1 MFWKTEK
8 KGPYGKKQI
17 LRKLREMIEYKNK
30 NHEYISGINSVCSLV
45 TKNAGRRKIY
55 RVIINSYRKKDSRIH
70 NIITGLKRK
79 NIEIKELS
87 PEEFYDISDGAA
99 GTQGILA
106 VVSPYNYAELDDYL
120 SSGEDGRIPPWKS
133 KGRLVILDG
142 VTDVGNFGSIIRNC
156 SAFGFEGIIV
166 SKRRSVALNERV
178 SKISAGALEKVK
190 VFRVVNIVRTIKKL
204 KDTGFWIYGT
214 TLDINPE
221 VKYLEE
227 VNFTFPMA
235 LVLGSEDKGMSRL
248 VSNNCDIMITIKLSG
263 GIQSLNVSVASGII
277 LHKVQEQIEKV

>member
-1 MFWKTEK
+1 MT
-8 KGPYGKKQI
+8 G
-17 LRKLREMIEYKNK
+17 YKNK
-30 NHEYISGINSVCSLV
+30 NHEYISGINPVYSLV
-45 TKNAGRRKIY
+45 TENAGRRKIY
-55 RVIINSYRKKDSRIH
+55 RVIINSQKKKDSRIR
-70 NIITGLKRK
+70 NVIAGVKSK
-79 NIEIKELS
+79 NIEIEELN
-87 PEEFYDISDGAA
+87 PEEFYDISDGVA
-99 GTQGILA
+99 GVQGILA

-120 SSGEDGRIPPWKS
+120 TSEEAGRIPRGKS

-142 VTDVGNFGSIIRNC
+142 VTDVGNFGSIVRNC

-190 VFRVVNIVRTIKKL
+190 VFRVVNTVRTIKKL
-204 KDTGFWIYGT
+204 KDTGFWVYGT

-227 VNFTFPMA
+227 IDFAFPMA

-248 VSNNCDIMITIKLSG
+248 VSDNCDIMITIKLSG

-277 LHKVQEQIEKV
+277 LHKVQEQIGKV

>member
-1 MFWKTEK
+1 MT
-8 KGPYGKKQI
+8 G
-17 LRKLREMIEYKNK
+17 YKNK
-30 NHEYISGINSVCSLV
+30 NHEYISGINPVYSLV
-45 TKNAGRRKIY
+45 TENAGRRKIY
-55 RVIINSYRKKDSRIH
+55 RVIINSQRKKDSRIR
-70 NIITGLKRK
+70 NIIAGAKSK
-79 NIEIKELS
+79 NIEIGELS
-87 PEEFYDISDGAA
+87 PEEFYNISNGIAGA
-99 GTQGILA
+99 QGILA
-106 VVSPYNYAELDDYL
+106 AASPYNYAELDDYL
-120 SSGEDGRIPPWKS
+120 SSEKEGRTPGGKS
-133 KGRLVILDG
+133 KSRLVILDG

-190 VFRVVNIVRTIKKL
+190 VFRVVNIVRAIKKL

-214 TLDINPE
+214 TLDISPE

-227 VNFTFPMA
+227 VDFTFPMA

-248 VSNNCDIMITIKLSG
+248 VSDSCDIMITIKLSG

-277 LHKVQEQIEKV
+277 LYKAQEQIGKV